1 MKKRLLMLLLGSL
14 CVAFLA
20 AGCKANPAI
29 EEEIL
34 AQVGENTYIAQTEEG
49 TVYVGFD
56 EEGNP
61 VGMMDEK
68 GNILAIDGASVE
80 KDEKGTIVSVTTKEG
95 NVATIKE
102 KVVREEAQ
110 APSEEKE
117 EAEVTDNKKTSEVSS
132 DKKKE
137 EDSVKIPEKET
148 KKADVADEL
157 IPGVNAPPLTPNAES
172 TSNKGLSEEVIKQ
185 MEKIKA
191 STLAEMEKERG
202 LDDSKINATL
212 NIVMY
217 TRADDTGGN
226 IRVYKGPGEEYGAVS
241 DNGREATIPTY
252 PLKEFAVQVLSST
265 DNGWYKIKYVS
276 TKGKYAYSIAA
287 EHDVEGYVRQTDLVS
302 EEENTT
308 RVSEKAKIAES
319 IRIQAE
325 KDVEKYEKDLAEKEK
340 KIQEEKEKKETASEK
355 EKASEKVS
363 EKTSEET
370 SEAVSEE
377 TSEKTSE
384 KASEKEETS
393 KKEEENSET
402 TSEQKEMPSES
413 TSEVV
418 KGQKEESNNSDGD
431 AVNVEKGEKSSE
443 EKEE

>member
-80 KDEKGTIVSVTTKEG
+80 KDEKGKIVSVTTKEG
-95 NVATIKE
+95 NVVTIKE

-325 KDVEKYEKDLAEKEK
+325 KDVEKYEKELAEKEK
-340 KIQEEKEKKETASEK
+340 KIQEEKEKKASEK

-377 TSEKTSE
+377 ASEKTSE

-402 TSEQKEMPSES
+402 SSEQKEI
-413 TSEVV
+413 TSETGSEVLN
-418 KGQKEESNNSDGD
+418 GQKEESNPSDKD
-431 AVNVEKGEKSSE
+431 VVNVEKGEKSSE
-443 EKEE
+443 EKAE